1 MEATQELMQLERRF
15 WQAMKDR
22 DVEEAKKLTDFPC
35 LVSGPQGIGAL
46 DEETFTK
53 MMTNGSYRID
63 RFDLSD
69 GAQARMLGDDVAVL
83 AYRVHEDLHVD
94 GKPVSLDAAES
105 STWVKRDGK
114 WVCAQH
120 SEALAGDPFGR
131 DRVRAGAQANAR
143 GPKGGSHPGGREH
156 QPPVGWVREA
166 RARGAAAR
174 TGDKHARGGG
184 EQRTRGGGEQQ
195 ARGGG
200 ELEAEGAKEQTQPAR
215 GRAQRSADEDAIRA
229 LVSRWLRASEAHDV
243 PTLMELMAEDVV
255 FQVPGEAPFGKRAFE
270 RRAGGVTSS
279 RMKLLNCTIEEVKVL
294 GDWAFCRTH
303 LNVELTPPGLPT
315 YRQEG
320 HTLSIFRKADSG
332 SWQLTRDCSAL
343 LEKSAGGERGSQVA
357 PAWRTR
363 SDQG

>member
-1 MEATQELMQLERRF
+1 MEASQELMQLERRF

-22 DVEEAKKLTDFPC
+22 DVEGAKKLTDFPC
-35 LVSGPQGIGAL
+35 LVSGPQGIGTL

-53 MMTNGSYRID
+53 MMTEGSYRID
-63 RFDLSD
+63 RFELSD
-69 GAQARMLGDDVAVL
+69 GAQVRMLGDDVAVL
-83 AYRVHEDLHVD
+83 TYRVHEELHVD

-131 DRVRAGAQANAR
+131 DRVGAGAQA
-143 GPKGGSHPGGREH
+143 KGGAPEGGRE
-156 QPPVGWVREA
+156 
-166 RARGAAAR
+166 
-174 TGDKHARGGG
+174 
-184 EQRTRGGGEQQ
+184 
-195 ARGGG
+195 
-200 ELEAEGAKEQTQPAR
+200 
-215 GRAQRSADEDAIRA
+215 QRSKDEDAIREV
-229 LVSRWLRASEAHDV
+229 VSRWLRASEAHDV
-243 PTLMELMAEDVV
+243 PTLMGLMAEDVV
-255 FQVPGEAPFGKRAFE
+255 FQIPGEAPFGKRAFE
-270 RRAGGVTSS
+270 QRAGGVTSS
-279 RMKLLNCTIEEVKVL
+279 RMHLLNCTIEEVKVL

-320 HTLSIFRKADSG
+320 HTLSIYRKGDGG

-357 PAWRTR
+357 PTWRTR